1 VGLFFIALATVGCSF
16 AFAAFVFLHM
26 ADRETSTSTSA
37 PPAEAGNDTMQR
49 VIGDIERLAA
59 LRERGALTTK
69 EFNEQ
74 KALALSAQPDAQ

>member
-16 AFAAFVFLHM
+16 GFAAFVFLHM
-26 ADRETSTSTSA
+26 ADRETSTST
-37 PPAEAGNDTMQR
+37 PPAETGTDTMKR
-49 VIGDIERLAA
+49 VLADIERLAA